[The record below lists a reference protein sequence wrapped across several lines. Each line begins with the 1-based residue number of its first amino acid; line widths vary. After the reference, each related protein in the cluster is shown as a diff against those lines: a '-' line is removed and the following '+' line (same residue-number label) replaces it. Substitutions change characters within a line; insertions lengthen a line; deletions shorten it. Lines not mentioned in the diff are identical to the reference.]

1 MPDRWCTISMATGGR
16 VESTSP
22 VPGYTVLSV
31 LGHGGF
37 STVYRARQESIGR
50 EVAVKIDHRV
60 LQTEADRE
68 RFFAEARAAGQVSG
82 HPNVIDVHDAG
93 ITGDGRPYLVME
105 LCPAGSLADYLRQ
118 HGPMPLPEVLA
129 VGVAIA
135 DALAAAHRA
144 GLVHRD
150 VKPANVLFDRY
161 GHPELADFGLAARY
175 DPTTE
180 SPATLEVL
188 TPAYAAPEMFRSS
201 RPTPAVDVYGLS
213 ATLYALLTGRPPRWP
228 KGGANLTDAEIEALH
243 AAPLPGIP
251 GVPDSVVA
259 VLRAGMAREPG
270 NRLAT
275 AADLRDALRA
285 QRDAAGRGSE
295 WLSDPGAPGADHDL
309 ADQPTARLPRHTPRL
324 QE

>member
-1 MPDRWCTISMATGGR
+1 MET
-16 VESTSP
+16 TSP
-22 VPGYTVLSV
+22 VPGYTVISV

-37 STVYRARQESIGR
+37 STVYRALQESIGR

-60 LQTEADRE
+60 LLDDDDRK
-68 RFFAEARAAGQVSG
+68 RFLAEVRAAGQVSG
-82 HPNVIDVHDAG
+82 HPNVIDIHDAG
-93 ITGDGRPYLVME
+93 ITADGRAYLVME
-105 LCPAGSLADYLRQ
+105 LCPAGSLADYLRR

-175 DPTTE
+175 DPSSE

-188 TPAYAAPEMFRSS
+188 TPAYAAPEMFQWS

-213 ATLYALLTGRPPRWP
+213 ATLYALLTGHPPRWP
-228 KGGANLTDAEIEALH
+228 AGVTSLSDAEIAALH
-243 AAPLPGIP
+243 AAPLPAIP

-259 VLRAGMAREPG
+259 VLRAGMAKDPA

-275 AADLRDALRA
+275 AAQLRDALRA

-309 ADQPTARLPRHTPRL
+309 ADQPTARLPRFLPPT
-324 QE
+324 

>member
-1 MPDRWCTISMATGGR
+1 MEI
-16 VESTSP
+16 TSP
-22 VPGYTVLSV
+22 VPGYSVLSV

-37 STVYRARQESIGR
+37 STVYRALQESVGR

-60 LQTEADRE
+60 LLDSEDRQ
-68 RFFAEARAAGQVSG
+68 RFLAEVRAAGQVSG
-82 HPNVIDVHDAG
+82 HPNVIDIHDAG
-93 ITGDGRPYLVME
+93 ITADGRAYLVME
-105 LCPAGSLADYLRQ
+105 LCPAGSLADYLRE

-135 DALAAAHRA
+135 DALAAAHRV

-175 DPTTE
+175 DPTSE

-188 TPAYAAPEMFRSS
+188 TPAYAAPEMFRWS

-213 ATLYALLTGRPPRWP
+213 ATLYALLTGHPPRWP
-228 KGGANLTDAEIEALH
+228 KGVTSLTDAEIAALH
-243 AAPLPGIP
+243 AAPLPAIP

-259 VLRAGMAREPG
+259 VLRAGMARDPG

-275 AADLRDALRA
+275 AAHLRDALRA
-285 QRDAAGRGSE
+285 QRDPAGRGLE
-295 WLSDPGAPGADHDL
+295 WLSDPGAPGADHGL
-309 ADQPTARLPRHTPRL
+309 ADQPTARLPRFLPPS
-324 QE
+324 